1 MFTKAYI
8 VRCSVKLE
16 TEIKSTYVLVNAGN
30 RRGALTKF
38 LFHIDEIEGFPHID
52 PHTEFISHKT
62 NDEKVK
68 LYFDITHTI
77 RIEIKQINPHSDVII
92 INGGNDDVEEFR

>member
-1 MFTKAYI
+1 MK
-8 VRCSVKLE
+8 E
-16 TEIKSTYVLVNAGN
+16 
-30 RRGALTKF
+30 
-38 LFHIDEIEGFPHID
+38 
-52 PHTEFISHKT
+52 T

-68 LYFDITHTI
+68 LYFDNTHTI